1 MFTICLAFIT
11 KLQPLHSC
19 LCFFWFHAFFSVKFA
34 GSSAVIGDGS
44 ASPLKVWEASFGVNI
59 VDAASQQIYDA
70 SKLADQLVM
79 ESKSAKRI
87 GFIGLGAMGF
97 GMASHLL
104 KSGFYVVAYD
114 VYKPTMARFDDLGGS
129 TKGSPEE
136 VAKDVEILIIMV
148 ANEFQADSVLFGSA
162 GAVPVLS
169 AGTSVI
175 LSSTVSP
182 GFVIRLNKRLE
193 AECRDIKLVDAPVS
207 GGVKRA
213 ADGTLTIM
221 ASGTDEALH
230 CTGAVLSAL
239 SEKLYIIK
247 GGCGAASSVK
257 MVNQLLAGV
266 HIASAAEAMAFAA
279 RLNLRTRSVFEI
291 LQHSRGY
298 SWMFGN
304 RVPHMLDND
313 YTPYSAV
320 DIFVKDLGIVSCESS
335 NSRIPVHVSSIAH
348 QLFISGSASGW
359 GRYDDAAVVKVY
371 ETLTGVKVEGKP
383 PLLSKED
390 VLHSLP
396 AEWPEDPMDDLVSVA
411 SRNSKKILVVL
422 DDDPTGTQT
431 VHDIEVLTECTV
443 EALVEQ
449 FLKLPTCFFILT
461 NSRSMTADKAM
472 FLVQTICRNLE
483 AAAKNVP
490 GVSYTVVLRGDS
502 TLRGHFPEEADA
514 AVSVLGE
521 MDAWIICPFFL
532 QGGRY
537 TINDVQY
544 FADSDRLIPAGET
557 EFAKDAAFGYKSSNL
572 RQWVEEKTRGRV
584 SEKQVST
591 ISINLMRKEGPNS
604 VCQNLCSL

>member
-1 MFTICLAFIT
+1 MYLGVRAGIHPSIIYDIISNA
-11 KLQPLHSC
+11 
-19 LCFFWFHAFFSVKFA
+19 A
-34 GSSAVIGDGS
+34 GSSRIFVELVPKLLSEDPLLIDFLNSSKKNASYVMDMAKAVIFPLPLLGVAYQQLIHGSSEVTGDVS

-104 KSGFYVVAYD
+104 RSGFYVVAYD
-114 VYKPTMARFDDLGGS
+114 VYKPTMVRFDDLGGS

-148 ANEFQADSVLFGSA
+148 ANEFQADSVLYGSA

-230 CTGAVLSAL
+230 CAGAVLSAL

-279 RLNLRTRSVFEI
+279 RLNLRTRRLFEI
-291 LQHSRGY
+291 LQHARGY
-298 SWMFGN
+298 SW
-304 RVPHMLDND
+304 V
-313 YTPYSAV
+313 
-320 DIFVKDLGIVSCESS
+320 
-335 NSRIPVHVSSIAH
+335 
-348 QLFISGSASGW
+348 
-359 GRYDDAAVVKVY
+359 
-371 ETLTGVKVEGKP
+371 
-383 PLLSKED
+383 
-390 VLHSLP
+390 
-396 AEWPEDPMDDLVSVA
+396 
-411 SRNSKKILVVL
+411 
-422 DDDPTGTQT
+422 
-431 VHDIEVLTECTV
+431 
-443 EALVEQ
+443 
-449 FLKLPTCFFILT
+449 
-461 NSRSMTADKAM
+461 
-472 FLVQTICRNLE
+472 
-483 AAAKNVP
+483 
-490 GVSYTVVLRGDS
+490 
-502 TLRGHFPEEADA
+502 
-514 AVSVLGE
+514 
-521 MDAWIICPFFL
+521 
-532 QGGRY
+532 
-537 TINDVQY
+537 
-544 FADSDRLIPAGET
+544 
-557 EFAKDAAFGYKSSNL
+557 
-572 RQWVEEKTRGRV
+572 
-584 SEKQVST
+584 
-591 ISINLMRKEGPNS
+591 
-604 VCQNLCSL
+604 

>member
-193 AECRDIKLVDAPVS
+193 
-207 GGVKRA
+207 GV
-213 ADGTLTIM
+213 
-221 ASGTDEALH
+221 
-230 CTGAVLSAL
+230 
-239 SEKLYIIK
+239 
-247 GGCGAASSVK
+247 
-257 MVNQLLAGV
+257 
-266 HIASAAEAMAFAA
+266 
-279 RLNLRTRSVFEI
+279 
-291 LQHSRGY
+291 
-298 SWMFGN
+298 
-304 RVPHMLDND
+304 
-313 YTPYSAV
+313 
-320 DIFVKDLGIVSCESS
+320 FVI
-335 NSRIPVHVSSIAH
+335 
-348 QLFISGSASGW
+348 
-359 GRYDDAAVVKVY
+359 
-371 ETLTGVKVEGKP
+371 
-383 PLLSKED
+383 
-390 VLHSLP
+390 
-396 AEWPEDPMDDLVSVA
+396 
-411 SRNSKKILVVL
+411 
-422 DDDPTGTQT
+422 
-431 VHDIEVLTECTV
+431 
-443 EALVEQ
+443 
-449 FLKLPTCFFILT
+449 
-461 NSRSMTADKAM
+461 
-472 FLVQTICRNLE
+472 
-483 AAAKNVP
+483 
-490 GVSYTVVLRGDS
+490 
-502 TLRGHFPEEADA
+502 
-514 AVSVLGE
+514 
-521 MDAWIICPFFL
+521 
-532 QGGRY
+532 
-537 TINDVQY
+537 
-544 FADSDRLIPAGET
+544 
-557 EFAKDAAFGYKSSNL
+557 
-572 RQWVEEKTRGRV
+572 
-584 SEKQVST
+584 
-591 ISINLMRKEGPNS
+591 
-604 VCQNLCSL
+604 